1 MLAKPAAF
9 QLVRYQAQLFSS
21 GIYLRRMKKKNGSGC
36 AEQYSCIAQCG
47 GIALR
52 SKEPKAMKENIYKQL
67 NLKLFILRGTKDEE
81 RQRW

>member
-1 MLAKPAAF
+1 
-9 QLVRYQAQLFSS
+9 
-21 GIYLRRMKKKNGSGC
+21 MKKENGSGC

-81 RQRW
+81 RERWYEKKDGGGDGTS